1 MSFQIV
7 LQHILTNSFNPATR
21 EEGNITALWF
31 RKRSLE
37 KHGLLFKCICWLTAA
52 ILNCELWHLQILR
65 VLRSNIDGNWRA
77 GTDSDE
83 YKSLSKFN
91 VSSICSNSHP
101 VYKKIQFLYR
111 KHDGFLQW
119 HDNIDLGPGQ
129 RAERYPWQSSV
140 FSWVIKLVQ
149 VLKCKDFEPRFT
161 RRFR

>member
-1 MSFQIV
+1 MNESRLVLRPFLLNVYAPCFYQKRSLTMNSVDKFGPYLLYDSECHCIV
-7 LQHILTNSFNPATR
+7 IPET
-21 EEGNITALWF
+21 
-31 RKRSLE
+31 SLE

-83 YKSLSKFN
+83 YKSLSMFN

-101 VYKKIQFLYR
+101 VYKNFQFLYS

-119 HDNIDLGPGQ
+119 HDDIDLGLRQ
-129 RAERYPWQSSV
+129 RAERCRVYFREWSS
-140 FSWVIKLVQ
+140 
-149 VLKCKDFEPRFT
+149 
-161 RRFR
+161 